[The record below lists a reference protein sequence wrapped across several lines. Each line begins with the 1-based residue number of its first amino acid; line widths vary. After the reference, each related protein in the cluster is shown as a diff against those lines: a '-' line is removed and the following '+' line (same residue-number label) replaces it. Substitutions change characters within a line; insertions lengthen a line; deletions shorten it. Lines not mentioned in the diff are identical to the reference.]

1 MQNNSKLEKIFL
13 NNKDKILIQNIDNSF
28 LTYENF
34 WKKSLFLKS
43 YLITSGLKNGDIVL
57 VKSNN
62 CLEYLNILI
71 SCAMGGFVF
80 CPIDNQLKDKQI
92 SFYKKIL
99 NPKIY
104 LDDLSILPSIENNDL
119 IEDENIKI
127 NYDNNY
133 LIMMTSG
140 TSGEPKGM
148 MFTLNNIIKSS
159 SFFAKLV
166 GYDFQ
171 SKIYHILPMHYMAG
185 LINTFFSPLTAGST
199 IILGQQFSSTS
210 LLDFWNNPVKYN
222 ANSLHLTPSIA
233 SFLADLSRDNLIV
246 KNHTQNYREIISTGS
261 YLFPNITK
269 KFEEKFNFRL
279 LSCYGITEAGG
290 PLTLQNWEDTFIINN
305 VGSHSPEVEFKSTKI
320 NSHDQQNTLF
330 VKTPFMMKGYLN
342 DLPHSLK
349 CSLDLDFE
357 GFFNT
362 QDFADYE
369 NGKII
374 IKGRRKDIIKKSGE
388 LISLAHIENSA
399 LKIEHIKEVA
409 CIGID
414 DEIVGSKIIMF
425 LVFNNSLDCFDKVAE
440 IKNEL
445 KKSLKRI
452 EIPDKFMPVP
462 ELPKTESGKIL
473 KRVLIDS
480 YIN

>member
-13 NNKDKILIQNIDNSF
+13 DNKNKVLIQNIDNSF
-28 LTYENF
+28 LTYESF

-43 YLITSGLKNGDIVL
+43 YLISAGLKNGDIVL

-92 SFYKKIL
+92 NFYKKIL

-104 LDDLSILPSIENNDL
+104 LDDLSILPAIENNDL
-119 IEDENIKI
+119 IENENIKI

-199 IILGQQFSSTS
+199 IILGQQFSSIS
-210 LLDFWNNPVKYN
+210 LLDLLYE
-222 ANSLHLTPSIA
+222 HA
-233 SFLADLSRDNLIV
+233 S
-246 KNHTQNYREIISTGS
+246 
-261 YLFPNITK
+261 
-269 KFEEKFNFRL
+269 
-279 LSCYGITEAGG
+279 
-290 PLTLQNWEDTFIINN
+290 
-305 VGSHSPEVEFKSTKI
+305 
-320 NSHDQQNTLF
+320 
-330 VKTPFMMKGYLN
+330 
-342 DLPHSLK
+342 
-349 CSLDLDFE
+349 
-357 GFFNT
+357 
-362 QDFADYE
+362 
-369 NGKII
+369 
-374 IKGRRKDIIKKSGE
+374 
-388 LISLAHIENSA
+388 
-399 LKIEHIKEVA
+399 
-409 CIGID
+409 
-414 DEIVGSKIIMF
+414 
-425 LVFNNSLDCFDKVAE
+425 
-440 IKNEL
+440 
-445 KKSLKRI
+445 KRT
-452 EIPDKFMPVP
+452 V
-462 ELPKTESGKIL
+462 
-473 KRVLIDS
+473 
-480 YIN
+480 